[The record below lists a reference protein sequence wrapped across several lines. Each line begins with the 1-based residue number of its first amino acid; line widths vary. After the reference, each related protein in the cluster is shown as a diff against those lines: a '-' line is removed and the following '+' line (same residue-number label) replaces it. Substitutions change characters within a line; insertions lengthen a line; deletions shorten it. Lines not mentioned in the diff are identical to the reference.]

1 MDQAWL
7 QQRPHLA
14 PLARTLDAVLKLAD
28 EQYEQGRANGD
39 AVDYAEFEERVA
51 HATAK
56 IEQDVH
62 QVALSGL
69 DLDVPFIR
77 SGANIIGECI
87 APNERT
93 VRSADQSSSSARC
106 IASSDNAKARY

>member
-7 QQRPHLA
+7 HQRPHLA
-14 PLARTLDAVLKLAD
+14 PLARSLDAILKLAD
-28 EQYEQGRANGD
+28 EQYKQGRAGGD

-51 HATAK
+51 HATAR

-69 DLDVPFIR
+69 DVDVPFIR
-77 SGANIIGECI
+77 VWG
-87 APNERT
+87 
-93 VRSADQSSSSARC
+93 
-106 IASSDNAKARY
+106 KH